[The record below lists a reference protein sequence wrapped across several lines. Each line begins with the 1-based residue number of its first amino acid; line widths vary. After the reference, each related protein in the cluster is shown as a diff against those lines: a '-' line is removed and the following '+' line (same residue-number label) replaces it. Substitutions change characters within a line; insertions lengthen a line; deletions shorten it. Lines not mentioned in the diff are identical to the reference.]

1 MATATHTPRIGTPD
15 TVWLPVALLL
25 GVAVTA
31 AAVTGFDVAW
41 RIAILVTGVTC
52 SAVAWRRNQLPG
64 VFAVAFVVTT
74 ARLSLVST
82 GELAFTIRD
91 ATWLQAGT
99 DLVAGPALIVVLLL
113 AIRTRRGR
121 LGLRELL
128 DGVMV
133 AVAAGIPAWIL
144 LANPAWVDGSP
155 ALLAVGAAVYVPI
168 AFMLLTFSLELFLD
182 GLLHNRAM
190 WLALGSVTGNL
201 TATVVRSL
209 EQSDTLTGPALQGVA
224 GLFVLSFLML
234 CFAIV
239 HPDAPA
245 ILTRFDD
252 LTPHPYRELVRLAP
266 LSFSLLAAVMLT
278 ALVDSTSTTD
288 RVVRACAAGLL
299 AAILLVRLYVAFQHT
314 ARAQLHL
321 ERRLNHD
328 DLTDLITRPRFVA
341 HVNAVLDTHWRSE
354 LHPTLIQINIDRF
367 KNINDTLGHDAANR
381 LLVRLAER
389 LTEVADCFGGVVARA
404 GGDEFIILD
413 STTHTEDDAMT
424 RAATIAAALSRPV
437 LVGDS
442 PMFVTAS
449 IGVSV
454 APRNR
459 TIGAEE
465 LMRRADIAT
474 HRAKADGRNRI
485 IVFDDSMHANLTQ
498 RMEVENAL
506 HGAIGRNEM
515 RLYHQPI
522 VDIVSGHL
530 SGFEALIRWRRD
542 DGTVVSPG
550 QFIPIAEETGII
562 NELGAWA
569 LHEALGDLRRW
580 IEDGLVPPTTTMSV
594 NVSPRQ
600 IAAPN
605 FASIVRDALDHSDVP
620 PHLLWLEM
628 TESMMLEEPLLARTT
643 LGEIRAM
650 GVRLALDDF
659 STGYSSLSLLQQFPI
674 QRIKIDR
681 AFVQGIADR
690 SNDRSLVRTIIAMAQ
705 SMGLDLVAE
714 GVESVHQLRA
724 LRELGCDKAQ
734 GFLISHPVPTE
745 AMRSTVSAL
754 NELASLTLFSAAEQR
769 TPSRDL
775 DRNYDGP
782 ATYVGIV
789 PSRPLGGVATQ
800 LMG

>member
-15 TVWLPVALLL
+15 ARWLPAALVLA
-25 GVAVTA
+25 VAVA
-31 AAVTGFDVAW
+31 AAVIAGFDVAW
-41 RIAILVTGVTC
+41 RVAVVLIGLTC
-52 SAVAWRRNQLPG
+52 TALAWRRNQLPG

-74 ARLSLVST
+74 LRLSLVST
-82 GELAFTIRD
+82 GDLAFTIRD

-99 DLVAGPALIVVLLL
+99 DLVAGPMLIVVLLL
-113 AIRTRRGR
+113 ALRARRGR

-144 LANPAWVDGSP
+144 LANPVWVDGSSV
-155 ALLAVGAAVYVPI
+155 LLAVGAAAYVPV
-168 AFMLLTFSLELFLD
+168 AFMLLTFTLELFLD
-182 GLLHNRAM
+182 GLLRNRAM

-201 TATVVRSL
+201 IATVVRSL
-209 EQSDTLTGPALQGVA
+209 EHSDAIAAPALRGVA
-224 GLFVLSFLML
+224 GLFIASFLML
-234 CFAIV
+234 CYAIV
-239 HPDAPA
+239 HPQAPA
-245 ILTRFDD
+245 VLHRFDD
-252 LTPHPYRELVRLAP
+252 LQPHPYRELVRLAP

-299 AAILLVRLYVAFQHT
+299 AGIILVRLYVAFEHT
-314 ARAQLHL
+314 ARAQHHL

-328 DLTDLITRPRFVA
+328 ELTDLVTRSRFLA
-341 HVNAVLDTHWRSE
+341 HVTAVLETHWRSE

-404 GGDEFIILD
+404 GGDEFIVLD

-424 RAATIAAALSRPV
+424 RAATIATALSRPV
-437 LVGDS
+437 QVGETA
-442 PMFVTAS
+442 MFVTAS
-449 IGVSV
+449 IGVAV

-485 IVFDDSMHANLTQ
+485 IVFDDSMHADLTQ
-498 RMEVENAL
+498 RMAVENAL
-506 HGAIGRNEM
+506 HGAIGRHEM

-522 VDIVSGHL
+522 VDIGTGHL
-530 SGFEALIRWRRD
+530 TGFEALIRWRRA

-569 LHEALGDLRRW
+569 LLEALTDLRRW
-580 IEDGLVPPTTTMSV
+580 IDDGLVPPITTMSV

-600 IAAPN
+600 IAAPD
-605 FASIVRDALDHSDVP
+605 FAAVVRDALDRSDVP
-620 PHLLWLEM
+620 PHLLWIEM
-628 TESMMLEEPLLARTT
+628 TESMMLDEPMLAQTT
-643 LGEIRAM
+643 LTEIRAM

-659 STGYSSLSLLQQFPI
+659 GTGYSSLSLLQQFPI

-714 GVESVHQLRA
+714 GVETVHQLRA

-745 AMRSTVSAL
+745 AMRSTMSAL
-754 NELASLTLFSAAEQR
+754 NELASLTLFSAADR
-769 TPSRDL
+769 LTTSRDHE
-775 DRNYDGP
+775 RAYGGP
-782 ATYVGIV
+782 VSYVGTV